1 VTAGWCTNALCP
13 RSAAGEPIERYPGP
27 GEYCPDCGEH
37 LQSEAP
43 ATATAAPEKTAQ
55 FRPNPTVLLASLAAV
70 LCLAA
75 VFAAVGVRAVP
86 AFAVRVCSSTMT
98 ARATREILR
107 AYSAQSSQWPY
118 HYSLTQADGQACD
131 VRFFAAAAGSTPPY
145 AQVIARDGVVV
156 IVNPANPI
164 ARLDISQV
172 HDILSGRITDWSQ
185 AGGQRGTIIAALPD
199 DASDE
204 AHEVARA
211 VMQGGAVSPNVT
223 RTLNAER
230 IVRFVA
236 SPSGL
241 RAIGIVPFSGAL
253 PAKVIALG
261 HAPPPS
267 SLSIAAGRYPM
278 TVHIL
283 AASDFRSPSRPASE
297 LLGFAQSGDADAL
310 LARTAFVGKKGL

>member
-1 VTAGWCTNALCP
+1 VTAGWCTSALCP
-13 RSAAGEPIERYPGP
+13 RSATGEPIDRYPGP
-27 GEYCPDCGEH
+27 GEYCPDCGEK
-37 LQSEAP
+37 LQSEPP
-43 ATATAAPEKTAQ
+43 ATAPPAPKTAG
-55 FRPNPTVLLASLAAV
+55 FRLNRTVLFASIAAA

-75 VFAAVGVRAVP
+75 LFAAFGVRAVP

-98 ARATREILR
+98 ERAAREIVR
-107 AYSAQSSQWPY
+107 AYSAHASQWPY
-118 HYSLTQADGQACD
+118 HYALTPANGQACD
-131 VRFFAAAAGSTPPY
+131 VRFFAAAAGSAPPY

-185 AGGQRGTIIAALPD
+185 AGGQRGAIIAAVPD

-204 AHEVARA
+204 AHVVART
-211 VMQGGAVSPNVT
+211 VMQGTALSPNVT
-223 RTLNAER
+223 RTLNAEK

-236 SPSGL
+236 SPSGV

-267 SLSIAAGRYPM
+267 SLSIGAGRYPM
-278 TVHIL
+278 SVHIL

-297 LLGFAQSGDADAL
+297 LLGFTQSGDADEL
-310 LARTAFVGKKGL
+310 LTRTAFVGKKGL